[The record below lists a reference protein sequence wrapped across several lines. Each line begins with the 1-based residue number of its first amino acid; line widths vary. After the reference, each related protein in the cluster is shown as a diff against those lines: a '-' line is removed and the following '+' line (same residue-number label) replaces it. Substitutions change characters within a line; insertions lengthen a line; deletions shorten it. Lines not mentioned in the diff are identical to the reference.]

1 MNNLPGLNFQ
11 LGEDID
17 ALRDTVRE
25 FAQAEIAPRAAE
37 ADRNDQFPMD
47 LWRKMGDLGVLGIT
61 VGEEF
66 GGANMG
72 YLAHM
77 IAMEEISRASASVGL
92 SYGAHSN
99 LCVNQIKR
107 NGTPE
112 QRNKY
117 LPKLISGEHV
127 GALAMSEPGA
137 GSDVISMKLKAED
150 KGGYYLLN
158 GIKMWI
164 TNGPDADTLVVYAKT
179 EPELCAR
186 GVTAFLIEK
195 GMKGFSV
202 AQKLDKLG
210 MRGSHT
216 GEHVGAL
223 AMSEPGAGS
232 DVLSMKLRA
241 EDKGGYYLL
250 NGSKMWITNGPD
262 ADTLVLYA
270 KTEPELGARGV
281 TAFLIEKGMPGF
293 SIAQKLDKLGMRGSH
308 TGELVF
314 QNVEVPAENILG
326 GLNNG
331 AKVLM
336 SGLDYE
342 RAVLTG
348 GPLGIMQA
356 VMDNVV
362 PYIHERK
369 QFGQSIGEFQ
379 LIQGKV
385 ADMYTVLQAGRSFAY
400 TVAKNLDLLGADH
413 VRQVRKDCASVIL
426 WCAEKATWMAGEG
439 VQIFGGNGY
448 INDYPLGRLWRDA
461 KLYEIGAGTSEI
473 RRMLIGRELFA
484 ETC

>member
-17 ALRDTVRE
+17 ALRDAVHA

-37 ADRNDQFPMD
+37 IDRSDQFPMD
-47 LWRKMGDLGVLGIT
+47 LWKKMGDLGILGVT
-61 VGEEF
+61 VAEEH
-66 GGANMG
+66 GGAAMG

-77 IAMEEISRASASVGL
+77 VAMEEISRASASVGL

-99 LCVNQIKR
+99 LCVNQINR
-107 NGTPE
+107 NGNAA
-112 QRNKY
+112 QKAKY

-158 GIKMWI
+158 GNKMWI
-164 TNGPDADTLVVYAKT
+164 TNGPDADTLVVYAK
-179 EPELCAR
+179 
-186 GVTAFLIEK
+186 
-195 GMKGFSV
+195 S
-202 AQKLDKLG
+202 
-210 MRGSHT
+210 
-216 GEHVGAL
+216 
-223 AMSEPGAGS
+223 
-232 DVLSMKLRA
+232 
-241 EDKGGYYLL
+241 
-250 NGSKMWITNGPD
+250 
-262 ADTLVLYA
+262 
-270 KTEPELGARGV
+270 EPELGARGV

-314 QNVEVPAENILG
+314 QNVEVPAENVLG
-326 GLNNG
+326 VVNGG

-348 GPLGIMQA
+348 GPLGIMQS
-356 VMDNVV
+356 VMDNVI
-362 PYIHERK
+362 PYIHDRK

-400 TVAKNLDLLGADH
+400 TVAKNLDMLGSEH

-426 WCAEKATWMAGEG
+426 WTAEKATWMAGEG

-448 INDYPLGRLWRDA
+448 INEYPLGRLWRDA

-484 ETC
+484 ETM

>member
-1 MNNLPGLNFQ
+1 MSIPANLPGLNFQ

-17 ALRDTVRE
+17 ALRDAVRD

-37 ADRNDQFPMD
+37 IDRNDQFPMD

-61 VGEEF
+61 VPEQY
-66 GGANMG
+66 GGAAMG

-77 IAMEEISRASASVGL
+77 
-92 SYGAHSN
+92 
-99 LCVNQIKR
+99 
-107 NGTPE
+107 PE
-112 QRNKY
+112 M
-117 LPKLISGEHV
+117 G
-127 GALAMSEPGA
+127 
-137 GSDVISMKLKAED
+137 
-150 KGGYYLLN
+150 
-158 GIKMWI
+158 
-164 TNGPDADTLVVYAKT
+164 
-179 EPELCAR
+179 AR

-195 GMKGFSV
+195 GMK
-202 AQKLDKLG
+202 
-210 MRGSHT
+210 
-216 GEHVGAL
+216 
-223 AMSEPGAGS
+223 
-232 DVLSMKLRA
+232 
-241 EDKGGYYLL
+241 
-250 NGSKMWITNGPD
+250 
-262 ADTLVLYA
+262 
-270 KTEPELGARGV
+270 
-281 TAFLIEKGMPGF
+281 GF

-314 QNVEVPAENILG
+314 QDVEVPAENVLG
-326 GLNNG
+326 GVNNG

-348 GPLGIMQA
+348 GPLGIMQS
-356 VMDNVV
+356 VMDNVI
-362 PYIHERK
+362 PYIHDRK

-400 TVAKNLDLLGADH
+400 TVAKNLDMLGTDH

-439 VQIFGGNGY
+439 VQIYGGNGY
-448 INDYPLGRLWRDA
+448 INEYPLGRLWRDA

>member
-1 MNNLPGLNFQ
+1 MNLPGLDFQ

-17 ALRDTVRE
+17 ALRDAVSA

-37 ADRNDQFPMD
+37 LDRSDQFPMD

-61 VGEEF
+61 VPEEY
-66 GGANMG
+66 GGAGMG

-107 NGTPE
+107 NGNDE
-112 QRNKY
+112 QKKKY
-117 LPKLISGEHV
+117 LPRLISGEHV

-158 GIKMWI
+158 GSKMWI
-164 TNGPDADTLVVYAKT
+164 TNGPDADTMVVYAKT
-179 EPELCAR
+179 EPELGAR
-186 GVTAFLIEK
+186 GVTAFIVEK
-195 GMKGFSV
+195 GMKGFST

-216 GEHVGAL
+216 GE
-223 AMSEPGAGS
+223 M
-232 DVLSMKLRA
+232 
-241 EDKGGYYLL
+241 
-250 NGSKMWITNGPD
+250 
-262 ADTLVLYA
+262 
-270 KTEPELGARGV
+270 
-281 TAFLIEKGMPGF
+281 
-293 SIAQKLDKLGMRGSH
+293 
-308 TGELVF
+308 VF
-314 QNVEVPAENILG
+314 QDVEVPAANVLG
-326 GLNNG
+326 ALNGG

-342 RAVLTG
+342 RAVLAA

-356 VMDNVV
+356 VMDHVV
-362 PYIHERK
+362 PYIHDRK

-385 ADMYTVLQAGRSFAY
+385 ADMYTVLQAGRAFCY
-400 TVAKNLDLLGADH
+400 TVGKNLDLLGAGH

-439 VQIFGGNGY
+439 IQIFGGNGY

-484 ETC
+484 ETM

>member
-1 MNNLPGLNFQ
+1 
-11 LGEDID
+11 
-17 ALRDTVRE
+17 
-25 FAQAEIAPRAAE
+25 
-37 ADRNDQFPMD
+37 MD

-61 VGEEF
+61 VPEAY
-66 GGANMG
+66 GGADMG
-72 YLAHM
+72 YVAHM
-77 IAMEEISRASASVGL
+77 VAMEEISRASASVGL

-107 NGTPE
+107 NGSE
-112 QRNKY
+112 AQRQKY

-158 GIKMWI
+158 GSKFWI
-164 TNGPDADTLVVYAKT
+164 TNGPDADILVVYAKT
-179 EPELCAR
+179 EPELGAR
-186 GVTAFLIEK
+186 GVTAFLVEK

-216 GEHVGAL
+216 GE
-223 AMSEPGAGS
+223 
-232 DVLSMKLRA
+232 
-241 EDKGGYYLL
+241 
-250 NGSKMWITNGPD
+250 
-262 ADTLVLYA
+262 
-270 KTEPELGARGV
+270 
-281 TAFLIEKGMPGF
+281 
-293 SIAQKLDKLGMRGSH
+293 
-308 TGELVF
+308 LVF
-314 QNVEVPAENILG
+314 QDVEVPADNILG
-326 GLNNG
+326 TLNGG

-342 RAVLTG
+342 RAVLAA
-348 GPLGIMQA
+348 GPVGIMQS
-356 VMDNVV
+356 VMDNIV
-362 PYIHERK
+362 PYIHDRK

-385 ADMYTVLQAGRSFAY
+385 ADMYTVLQAGRAYLY
-400 TVAKNLDLLGADH
+400 TVGKNLDALGSEH

-439 VQIFGGNGY
+439 IQIFGGNGY
-448 INDYPLGRLWRDA
+448 INEYPLGRLWRDA

-484 ETC
+484 QTL